1 MRESS
6 LFPVLATMRDAT
18 SVALNAMRIHLG
30 CRSWDLSELS
40 ELWWYHT
47 DAENAAKEAPV
58 LDREPK
64 EVFERRMAELIEYIQ
79 ARPEQTLALVCHWGV
94 IVSITG
100 EDFDNCEMR
109 KFNVR
114 ALKPLSVFAE

>member
-1 MRESS
+1 MVEQ
-6 LFPVLATMRDAT
+6 
-18 SVALNAMRIHLG
+18 
-30 CRSWDLSELS
+30 
-40 ELWWYHT
+40 
-47 DAENAAKEAPV
+47 
-58 LDREPK
+58 EPK

-109 KFNVR
+109 KYNVR